1 MLIDISKFNRCKALV
16 VGDLMLDEYLWGEVD
31 RISPEAPVPVTL
43 VKNEE
48 ITLGGAG
55 NVLNNLIALGANISV
70 AGVIGTG
77 LNGALLLKKFAEL
90 GVDTSGI
97 IREKGRVTTKKTRII
112 AGSQHVL
119 RIDRE
124 TKKKL
129 ADNTAGLIA
138 EFVDRKIPDVDVV
151 LISDYGK
158 GLITKSFI
166 AGIVSTAKK
175 YHKPVIADPKG
186 LDYSKYFGLSLI
198 TPNKKEAALIT
209 GLEIVDEPALF
220 KAGEI
225 ILEKIGVDRLLITCG
240 KDGMVLFDRNNKP
253 HKIMAEARQVY
264 DVSGAGDTV
273 LAVLGLA
280 LAIGESFENSAYM
293 ANKAAGIVVGK
304 IGTATI
310 SQEELV
316 CALNPNRNRH
326 SLKLKSL
333 TELLEIAKELKR
345 KNKKIVFTN
354 GCFDLLHSGHIRLFA
369 ESKLLGDM
377 LIVALDD
384 DESVKRLKGQG
395 RPVINIKERVKIL
408 CALDSVDCVTV
419 FSHGELERL
428 LRQIQPD
435 ILTKGSNYASE
446 EILGRELVEES
457 GGRVVLIPVAEKIS
471 STGIINNIKN
481 NA

>member
-1 MLIDISKFNRCKALV
+1 
-16 VGDLMLDEYLWGEVD
+16 
-31 RISPEAPVPVTL
+31 
-43 VKNEE
+43 
-48 ITLGGAG
+48 
-55 NVLNNLIALGANISV
+55 
-70 AGVIGTG
+70 
-77 LNGALLLKKFAEL
+77 
-90 GVDTSGI
+90 
-97 IREKGRVTTKKTRII
+97 
-112 AGSQHVL
+112 
-119 RIDRE
+119 
-124 TKKKL
+124 
-129 ADNTAGLIA
+129 
-138 EFVDRKIPDVDVV
+138 
-151 LISDYGK
+151 
-158 GLITKSFI
+158 
-166 AGIVSTAKK
+166 
-175 YHKPVIADPKG
+175 
-186 LDYSKYFGLSLI
+186 
-198 TPNKKEAALIT
+198 
-209 GLEIVDEPALF
+209 
-220 KAGEI
+220 
-225 ILEKIGVDRLLITCG
+225 
-240 KDGMVLFDRNNKP
+240 
-253 HKIMAEARQVY
+253 MAEARQVY